1 MSTMAQVH
9 RHELD
14 HAITGTCDVL
24 QESGNRNTDIRV
36 QRHESEYTITG
47 TSGGLQEIG
56 NTNRSTETRVGVHE

>member
-14 HAITGTCDVL
+14 HAITGRCDVL
-24 QESGNRNTDIRV
+24 QESGNRNTYIRV
-36 QRHESEYTITG
+36 QYTITG